1 MRRLILSLLLTV
13 CGAAHAQVVPVYRP
27 PAAPT
32 WGVPLRPGPSA
43 GTGAPA
49 FRPAAPTF
57 RPVLPVAEPAPPP
70 RFVGPA
76 GQPVPTIG
84 APSDVRQPDCFPVET
99 GTLALPPMPGLEL
112 PAGGTPARPAT
123 IVAPVQPVSPAPIT
137 FGPPAPTWGVPQP
150 TGRTLNVGR
159 AVARE
164 AIRPH
169 AIAAL
174 GLEGVGI
181 TVEPPLPVGPPA
193 PTPRGAFPP
202 AVGGPPPSAPSPN
215 YAAPAHGSPPSV
227 SAPLPLAPAWLG
239 QPTVEAQ
246 VVVPNSRALGVVRRQ
261 REQVS
266 GVQFGV
272 ASGLASAMESMPS
285 LTPPANNNGLRQWST
300 CPGGAQCGNL
310 QSRAYRAGDVS
321 GASTVCTA
329 GQACR
334 GRGGVAID
342 YWQGGR
348 TGEIDGLPSGQT
360 SAVLHRLR
368 PGSQTGADAIVDRA
382 AASQGVVSP
391 ARIGAAYDE
400 ARREI
405 LNGSATGAGM
415 VLPTQQAP
423 GPSIGPVR

>member
-1 MRRLILSLLLTV
+1 MRRMILTLLLTL

-27 PAAPT
+27 PAAST
-32 WGVPLRPGPSA
+32 WGVPLRPGSA
-43 GTGAPA
+43 
-49 FRPAAPTF
+49 AAPTF
-57 RPVLPVAEPAPPP
+57 RPVVPTFRRAPPVAEPAPLP
-70 RFVGPA
+70 RFVGPS
-76 GQPVPTIG
+76 GQPVTTIG
-84 APSDVRQPDCFPVET
+84 APSGVRQPDCFPVET
-99 GTLALPPMPGLEL
+99 RTLALPPIPGLGL
-112 PAGGTPARPAT
+112 PEGGGPVRPAT
-123 IVAPVQPVSPAPIT
+123 VVAPVQPVSPPPVT

-181 TVEPPLPVGPPA
+181 SVAPPLAAGPPA

-202 AVGGPPPSAPSPN
+202 AVGGPPPGALTPN
-215 YAAPAHGSPPSV
+215 YAAPANGTPPSV
-227 SAPLPLAPAWLG
+227 STPLPLAPAWLG
-239 QPTVEAQ
+239 QPTAEAQ
-246 VVVPNSRALGVVRRQ
+246 VAVPNSRALGVVRRQ

-272 ASGLASAMESMPS
+272 ASGLSSAVDAMPR
-285 LTPPANNNGLRQWST
+285 LTPPVNNNGLRRWST

-321 GASTVCTA
+321 GASTVCVA
-329 GQACR
+329 GQACL

-348 TGEIDGLPSGQT
+348 TGEVDGLPSGQT
-360 SAVLHRLR
+360 SAVLQRLR

-391 ARIGAAYDE
+391 ARIGAAYND
-400 ARREI
+400 ARREV
-405 LNGSATGAGM
+405 LNGSATGTGM
-415 VLPTQQAP
+415 VLPTWQAP